1 MGSSSSAEGE
11 ATLHSDSQRQHRQ
24 QPPQRLPFPML
35 LPQHQ
40 LQPLQQPLQQ
50 QPQPPPQQQQHQ
62 PPPQQQRQVA
72 AQQLR
77 KDDSR
82 QQSCSNFASPRGLA
96 AISHRMRCIQTP
108 QQRLW
113 QQQQRQQQ
121 PSGRPS
127 PK

>member
-50 QPQPPPQQQQHQ
+50 QPQ
-62 PPPQQQRQVA
+62 QQQRQVA

-127 PK
+127 PKTPSRGSNRK